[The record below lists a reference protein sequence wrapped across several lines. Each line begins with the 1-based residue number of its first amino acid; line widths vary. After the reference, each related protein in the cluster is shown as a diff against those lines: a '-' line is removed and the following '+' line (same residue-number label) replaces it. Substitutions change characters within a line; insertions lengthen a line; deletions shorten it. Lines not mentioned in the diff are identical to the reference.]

1 MNKIKETYSEI
12 YPYSEYFLQQ
22 DSLTSHAGPF
32 FYLGND
38 TTAQSIQTASPKE
51 VRHEGIKRFSLI
63 EDSDGIFLLLLFC
76 FALFVHVFRRGMSFF
91 KENARMVFSVR
102 HSSNL
107 FNQATITEVWFDSL
121 LMFQTMLIYSIV
133 LFVYFFENDDSGG
146 YTGSVFLSVISFV
159 LLFIGFNLIKY
170 LVHRFIAYLFDVK
183 QIFEVWVR
191 GYIVVVEMLG
201 LISFVPLL
209 LLIYFDYY
217 HNVLFLV
224 FLLLFLISRLI
235 IIYRSVIFFLEK
247 GVNFLYLIAYLCT
260 VEIIPYILLYNGLS
274 YLYKIEVTSIL

>member
-1 MNKIKETYSEI
+1 MNKIKETYNKL
-12 YPYSEYFLQQ
+12 YPYNEYFQQQ
-22 DSLTSHAGPF
+22 DSLTSYADPF

-38 TTAQSIQTASPKE
+38 TITQTTQPKD
-51 VRHEGIKRFSLI
+51 VRHEGVKRFSLI

-76 FALFVHVFRRGMSFF
+76 FALFVHIYRRGLGFF
-91 KENARMVFSVR
+91 KESAYMVFSVR
-102 HSSNL
+102 RSSNL
-107 FNQATITEVWFDSL
+107 FNQATITEIWYDFL
-121 LMFQTMLIYSIV
+121 LLFQTILIYSIV
-133 LFVYFFENDDSGG
+133 LFVFFFENDPSRVYSGNL
-146 YTGSVFLSVISFV
+146 FLSVISFV
-159 LLFIGFNLIKY
+159 VVIILFNLIKY
-170 LVHRFIAYLFDVK
+170 LLHRFIAYLFDVK
-183 QIFEVWVR
+183 QIFEIWLR
-191 GYIVVVEMLG
+191 GYIIIVEILG

-217 HNVLFLV
+217 HNVLFFI

-260 VEIIPYILLYNGLS
+260 VEIIPYVLLYNGLS